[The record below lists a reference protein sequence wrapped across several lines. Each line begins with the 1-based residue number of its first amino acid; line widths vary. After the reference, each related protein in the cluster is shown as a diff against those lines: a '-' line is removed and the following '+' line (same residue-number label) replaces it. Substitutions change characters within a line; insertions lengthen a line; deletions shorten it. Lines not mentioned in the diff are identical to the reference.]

1 MVGGHVWTCGR
12 LRRGARRLSAVVA
25 TVVALA
31 LTAVVLPSA
40 ATAVAPARDDSAA
53 AAQRELDGRTLAR
66 GLFFLSGPTLEVI
79 PELTTARAAALD
91 AGYVPDPVVE
101 TQLLDAMQQLR
112 PGVFRSFA
120 DAMHSGDHVEVRQVL
135 TETSD
140 LLLVAA
146 ETVFGGPG
154 GQDPAAK
161 AFIGP
166 VVVMAVV
173 AVSWLAVGVSV
184 VAAGMM
190 AVALS
195 APVRD
200 TVPHDRTVSAI
211 VRNLG

>member
-1 MVGGHVWTCGR
+1 MVGGHAWTSGR
-12 LRRGARRLSAVVA
+12 LWRGARRLSAVVA
-25 TVVALA
+25 TAVALA
-31 LTAVVLPSA
+31 LTAVVLPSS
-40 ATAVAPARDDSAA
+40 ATAVAPGRDDSAA
-53 AAQRELDGRTLAR
+53 VAQRGFDGRTLAR
-66 GLFFLSGPTLEVI
+66 GLFFLSGPVVDVI
-79 PELTTARAAALD
+79 PELTTARTAALD
-91 AGYVPDPVVE
+91 AGYVPDPAVE
-101 TQLLDAMQQLR
+101 TQLLDAMQQLQ

-120 DAMHSGDHVEVRQVL
+120 DAMYSGDHVEIRQVL

-140 LLLVAA
+140 LLLEAA
-146 ETVFGGPG
+146 ETVLGGPG